1 MTVSL
6 PNAVVPAA
14 LSDSACASAER
25 LVTTR
30 KTMPTLLVVED
41 EPVLARNLVAAFS
54 RPGLFD
60 VVHAPRLAAARELVA
75 DKLPDVALL
84 DLRLPDGSGLDLL
97 EWLRARDLDLPV
109 IMMTAYSS
117 VPEAVRALQLGAC
130 DYVAKPLD
138 LDEIQRKVEQA
149 IRNTRRGREVS
160 YYRQREIASHGILG
174 ESAAMVRMRGLVER
188 LARMTGA
195 AGGAA
200 PTVLL
205 MGETGT
211 GKGHVARALHAG
223 SGRSDGPFVE
233 INCAALP
240 EQLVEAELF
249 GHERGAFT
257 DAKVARAGLFETA
270 DGGTLFLDEI
280 GHMPVAVQAKLLKVI
295 EEKTVR
301 RLGGT
306 VARRVDVQIVAATSR
321 DLAAAVA
328 RGEFPEDLYQRLS
341 VAVLQIPPLR
351 DRDADVLL
359 LARAFLHDACRR
371 YGVPMRPI
379 GPAAE
384 AALLHHRWPG
394 NVREV
399 ANVMERVVLFSDAN
413 PVEVDDLGLP
423 LAASTPGAV
432 AVAPSGEVQVT
443 FPDAGLS
450 LEAVERAVV
459 GSAMS
464 KAGGNQ
470 SAAARLLGVTRD
482 VLRSRLQKYGLD
494 T

>member
-1 MTVSL
+1 MTASPL
-6 PNAVVPAA
+6 SWSDDACAERAA
-14 LSDSACASAER
+14 LPTNGVA
-25 LVTTR
+25 
-30 KTMPTLLVVED
+30 MPTLLVVED

-54 RPGLFD
+54 RPGFE
-60 VVHAPRLAAARELVA
+60 VVHAPRLATARELVA
-75 DKLPDVALL
+75 EKVPDVALL
-84 DLRLPDGSGLDLL
+84 DLRLPDGSGLELL

-109 IMMTAYSS
+109 VMMTAYSS
-117 VPEAVRALQLGAC
+117 VREAVRALQLGAC

-149 IRNTRRGREVS
+149 LENARRGREVS
-160 YYRQREIASHGILG
+160 YYRQREITSHGILG

-188 LARMTGA
+188 LARMTGP
-195 AGGAA
+195 AGSPA

-205 MGETGT
+205 IGETGT
-211 GKGHVARALHAG
+211 GKGHVARAIHAG
-223 SGRSDGPFVE
+223 GGRSAGPFIE

-257 DAKVARAGLFETA
+257 DAKSARAGLFETA
-270 DGGTLFLDEI
+270 DGGTIFLDEI
-280 GHMPVAVQAKLLKVI
+280 GHMPAAVQAKLLKVI

-301 RLGGT
+301 RVGST
-306 VARRVDVQIVAATSR
+306 TARRVDVQIVAATSR

-328 RGEFPEDLYQRLS
+328 RQEFPEDLYQRLS
-341 VAVLQIPPLR
+341 VAVLHIPPLR
-351 DRDADVLL
+351 ERDRDVVL
-359 LARAFLHDACRR
+359 LARAFLADTCRR
-371 YGVPMRPI
+371 YGVPPRTLS
-379 GPAAE
+379 PAAE
-384 AALLHHRWPG
+384 EALLGHRWPG

-399 ANVMERVVLFSDAN
+399 ANVMERVVLFSDAAA
-413 PVEVDDLGLP
+413 VEPADLGLP
-423 LAASTPGAV
+423 VPATAPGAV
-432 AVAPSGEVQVT
+432 SVAPSGEVQVE

-459 GSAMS
+459 VSAMR

-482 VLRSRLQKYGLD
+482 VLRSRLQKYGLEP
-494 T
+494 